1 VVASND
7 GFAKAKA
14 FENKQEL
21 VLEQAQELVKDGGS
35 DRCGRHSRLPAP
47 MQGLYAP
54 DCTN

>member
-21 VLEQAQELVKDGGS
+21 VLEHAQELVKDGGS

-47 MQGLYAP
+47 MPGLYGP